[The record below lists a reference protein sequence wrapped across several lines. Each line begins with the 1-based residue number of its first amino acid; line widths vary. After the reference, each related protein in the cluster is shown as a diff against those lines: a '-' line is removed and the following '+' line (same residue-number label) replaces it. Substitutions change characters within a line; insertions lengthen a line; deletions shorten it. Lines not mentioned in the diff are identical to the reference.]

1 MNELFQR
8 PANYWLRHADRHKQS
23 GDLIRAAVLQ
33 RHAVRAEPGSDA
45 ARMQYALTLRQLHCY
60 EASSREAFCALA
72 AHPEWQEL
80 YGLIGCN
87 FLSMGL
93 RREGLDALGYYMH
106 ADISAIAP
114 WHDEA
119 CDLAE
124 AYDYPFE
131 DKKRQAR
138 LNGLLGMA
146 ARHLARGDLD
156 GAKKALARAQKTPYQ
171 AQNSQRELLLAAYWF
186 QKHEAQRCVMHLER
200 ALEQDF
206 FDVSTIASAAA
217 LSRRMGA
224 HRPARMLLMRAAR
237 LAHTPPEEYLVCHTA
252 ESMNMVFVAQAM
264 LKRAL
269 NRQADRCPVLYNLC
283 VCALKLGRIQEAA
296 RHIHLCREIDPDDV
310 PSETLFA
317 RVMELQQQNPSPEEV
332 RRVAKDVSFYG
343 SCTTVELSDCAHPF
357 WESVQEGP
365 EAMAG
370 AILQDDRLRRRLL
383 FLLTLPLQ
391 WPVTLLGA
399 VCSHLPA
406 DECEALL
413 REVLMQ
419 HPADSPAKRY
429 AMSTL
434 RRMGALAPYL
444 TLSRDRF
451 LLVDPEK
458 LYAPVPTFRQR
469 MLTRRIRQTAR
480 LCSAECIPWALEITS
495 AMTHAQQSRMIG
507 DHWKVWPLAMAMRWR
522 AVCGLPPVHVPI
534 QSMSTLRLA
543 ALKEALR
550 TISRIDSM

>member
-87 FLSMGL
+87 LLSMGL

-138 LNGLLGMA
+138 LNGLLGIA
-146 ARHLARGDLD
+146 ARRLARGELD
-156 GAKKALARAQKTPYQ
+156 GAGKALERAQKTPYQ
-171 AQNSQRELLLAAYWF
+171 APNSQRELVLAAYWF
-186 QKHEAQRCVMHLER
+186 QRHDAQRCVMHLER

-206 FDVSTIASAAA
+206 FDVPTIASAAA

-224 HRPARMLLMRAAR
+224 HRPARMLLIRAAM
-237 LAHTPPEEYLVCHTA
+237 LARTPSEEYLVCHTA
-252 ESMNMVFVAQAM
+252 DQMNMVFVAQAM

-269 NRQADRCPVLYNLC
+269 NRQADRCPVLYNLS
-283 VCALKLGRIQEAA
+283 VCALKLGRIQEAS

-310 PSETLFA
+310 PSENLFA
-317 RVMELQQQNPSPEEV
+317 RVMDFQQQGLNPEEV
-332 RRVAKDVSFYG
+332 CRAARDVSFYG
-343 SCTTVELSDCAHPF
+343 SCTEAELAACAQPF
-357 WESVQEGP
+357 WESVREGP
-365 EAMAG
+365 QTLSDAVR
-370 AILQDDRLRRRLL
+370 QDERLRRRLL

-399 VCSHLPA
+399 VCSQLPR

-429 AMSTL
+429 AMSAL
-434 RRMGALAPYL
+434 RRMGAPAPYASW
-444 TLSRDRF
+444 SRDRF
-451 LLVDPEK
+451 LLVDPEQ

-469 MLTRRIRQTAR
+469 MLTRRIRQTAK
-480 LCSAECIPWALEITS
+480 LCGSECIPWALEIVS
-495 AMTHAQQSRMIG
+495 AMTHAQHSRMIG
-507 DHWKVWPLAMAMRWR
+507 DHWKVWPLAMAVRWS
-522 AVCGLPPVHVPI
+522 AVCGLPPVRVPI
-534 QSMSTLRLA
+534 QTMSPLRLA
-543 ALKEALR
+543 ALKEALK

>member
-60 EASSREAFCALA
+60 EASNREAFRALA

-87 FLSMGL
+87 FLAMGL
-93 RREGLDALGYYMH
+93 RREGLDALETYMH
-106 ADISAIAP
+106 ADISTIAP

-119 CDLAE
+119 CDLAD
-124 AYDYPFE
+124 AFDYPFE
-131 DKKRQAR
+131 ENKRQAR

-146 ARHLARGDLD
+146 ARRLARGDLD
-156 GAKKALARAQKTPYQ
+156 GAQKALERAQKTPYQ
-171 AQNSQRELLLAAYWF
+171 APNSQRDLLLAAYWF
-186 QKHEAQRCVMHLER
+186 QKRDAQKSVMYLEH
-200 ALEQDF
+200 ALEMDF
-206 FDVSTIASAAA
+206 FDVPALASAAA

-224 HRPARMLLMRAAR
+224 HRPARMLLIRAAM
-237 LAHTPPEEYLVCHTA
+237 LARTPAEEYLVCHTA
-252 ESMNMVFVAQAM
+252 ESMNMVFVAHAM
-264 LKRAL
+264 LKRTL
-269 NRQADRCPVLYNLC
+269 NRQTDRCPVLYNLC
-283 VCALKLGRIQEAA
+283 VCALKMGRIQEAA

-317 RVMELQQQNPSPEEV
+317 RVMDFQQQALSPAKV
-332 RRVAKDVSFYG
+332 RKAARNVSFYG
-343 SCTTVELSDCAHPF
+343 SCSTAELSACAAPF
-357 WESVQEGP
+357 WEIVQEGP
-365 EAMAG
+365 QAMAD
-370 AILQDDRLRRRLL
+370 AIRQDDRLRRRLL

-391 WPVTLLGA
+391 WPATLLGT

-419 HPADSPAKRY
+419 HPADSPAKRC
-429 AMSTL
+429 AMNVL
-434 RRMGALAPYL
+434 RRMGAPAPYV
-444 TLSRDRF
+444 SWNRDRF
-451 LLVDPEK
+451 LPVDPEK

-469 MLTRRIRQTAR
+469 MLTRRIHQAAK
-480 LCSAECIPWALEITS
+480 LCGTECIPWALEIVS
-495 AMTHAQQSRMIG
+495 SMTHSQQSRMIG
-507 DHWKVWPLAMAMRWR
+507 DHWKVWPLAMAVRWR

-534 QSMSTLRLA
+534 QTMSPLRLA
-543 ALKEALR
+543 ALKEALQ